1 MTTVIES
8 VETHHKI
15 IILFL
20 LSLIAVF
27 LVACSLHDVFP
38 ICHYVFGC
46 DHSFHGINQ

>member
-1 MTTVIES
+1 MTTLTKS
-8 VETHHKI
+8 VETNHRT

-46 DHSFHGINQ
+46 DHGFHNIN

>member
-1 MTTVIES
+1 MTTVTEA
-8 VETHHKI
+8 VETHHRT

-27 LVACSLHDVFP
+27 LAACSLHDVLP

>member
-20 LSLIAVF
+20 LSVIAVF
-27 LVACSLHDVFP
+27 LVACSLHDVLL
-38 ICHYVFGC
+38 IYHYIFGC
-46 DHSFHGINQ
+46 DHNFHGVN